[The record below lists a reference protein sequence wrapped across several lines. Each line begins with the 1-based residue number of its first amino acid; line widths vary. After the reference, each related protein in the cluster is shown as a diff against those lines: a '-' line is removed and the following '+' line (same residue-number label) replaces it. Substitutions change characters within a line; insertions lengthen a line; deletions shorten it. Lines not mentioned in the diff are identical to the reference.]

1 MRNFLSSLVARDS
14 GLLLAK
20 LRGMTLKQPVLAVL
34 LILIMSVCVACDG
47 ELCESPNEDLSVQLG
62 YAGMGEWTP
71 IEQGDEILVS
81 PGSQGWGL
89 MVEVNIR
96 IAGLAADLGAYS
108 TASVH
113 LVRMSESSE
122 LLTAPG
128 TRMLA
133 ALCQEDGA
141 LMSRNRRVEFGED
154 YMLFEELEGIDDGF
168 DALLRIEVEFQ
179 DGTQIEQQ
187 LEVHL
192 YRDEPVGGE
201 EVL

>member
-1 MRNFLSSLVARDS
+1 
-14 GLLLAK
+14 
-20 LRGMTLKQPVLAVL
+20 MTLKKPALVVLSIFL
-34 LILIMSVCVACDG
+34 MSLCVACDG
-47 ELCESPNEDLSVQLG
+47 DLCERPEEELSVQLG
-62 YAGMGEWTP
+62 YPGMGDWSP
-71 IEQGDEILVS
+71 IEEGDEILVS

-96 IAGLAADLGAYS
+96 IAGLAADQGAYS

-113 LVRMSESSE
+113 LVRVSEASE
-122 LLTAPG
+122 QLTAPG

-154 YMLFEELEGIDDGF
+154 YMLFEELDGIDEGF
-168 DALLRIEVEFQ
+168 DALLRSEVEFQ
-179 DGTQIEQQ
+179 DGTQIAQE

-192 YRDEPVGGE
+192 YREEPAGSDEA
-201 EVL
+201 LL